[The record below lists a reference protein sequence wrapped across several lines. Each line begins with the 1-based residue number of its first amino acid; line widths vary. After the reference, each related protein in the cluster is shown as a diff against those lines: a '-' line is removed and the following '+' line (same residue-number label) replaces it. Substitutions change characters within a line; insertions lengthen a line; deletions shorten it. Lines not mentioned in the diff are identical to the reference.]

1 MCSRCGAAFFATE
14 TDPVSVYHNVVSCR
28 ARIFTVD
35 SRDAFV
41 GYLDE
46 IERILGCPFA
56 GVKHF
61 NGHDPSVFG
70 VIQNDSIDLK
80 RFFDLHS

>member
-46 IERILGCPFA
+46 IERSAPAGHQQLVEAVYGENYLQPFWELYEWR
-56 GVKHF
+56 
-61 NGHDPSVFG
+61 D
-70 VIQNDSIDLK
+70 
-80 RFFDLHS
+80 R